1 MTTDPTATDGP
12 TSTDT
17 EPAGNQTKQVVDESA
32 SAPGTF
38 TERGERAET
47 AAFEEDGAY
56 SGGEF
61 AGGHQAP

>member
-12 TSTDT
+12 GSTDT
-17 EPAGNQTKQVVDESA
+17 DPADNQTEQVADENA
-32 SAPGTF
+32 SAPGAF
-38 TERGERAET
+38 TERGEEAET
-47 AAFEEDGAY
+47 AAFEADGAY